1 MLQNLHIKNLAL
13 IPEEE
18 IEFGEGLNILT
29 GETGAGK
36 SIILG
41 SVNLALG
48 ARADADMIR
57 TGAEYA
63 LAELLFTLDADE
75 EARIRDLGFSPEE
88 DHTLLVAR
96 KISPGRSVC
105 RVGGETVTAAKLKEL
120 AEVLLDIHGQHD
132 HASLLRPAK
141 QKQILDA
148 YCGEK
153 LAEALAAMKKLHG
166 EYLET
171 KRMLEESRIDESAR
185 LREID
190 LISYEIDEIDGARI
204 RPGEIAELEKNYR
217 RMSGARRVEE
227 ALQGACHILENGAS
241 GGESLTDALGRARRE
256 LAQIPGEDENITS
269 LLSQID
275 DIDGLLGDLSR
286 ALSDTQEEYV
296 FDESDLAAAEERVNL
311 LNRLQDKYGQSEEEI
326 LQAADERRERLE
338 FLTQIEE
345 RRAEAQERL
354 SALEEKERAQCAKI
368 TKLRKKGAEE
378 LSEKIRGSLVDCNF
392 LEVRFV
398 IDVTA
403 DERTEAITGD
413 GWDTVRFDIQT
424 NPGESMRPLDQI
436 ASGGE
441 LSRIMLG
448 IKTVLADEKDTPTLI
463 FDEIDAGISGRTAW
477 RVAEKL
483 GGLSSDHQILCITH
497 LPQIAAMAD
506 THYCI
511 EKQVQKDRTVTRIRS
526 LEQEESIG
534 ELARLLSADEV
545 TEEVLE
551 NARQLREKAQKEK
564 AGRKKK

>member
-1 MLQNLHIKNLAL
+1 MYHFFVESSQISPDFKMV
-13 IPEEE
+13 E
-18 IEFGEGLNILT
+18 I
-29 GETGAGK
+29 TGADYNH
-36 SIILG
+36 IA
-41 SVNLALG
+41 N
-48 ARADADMIR
+48 
-57 TGAEYA
+57 
-63 LAELLFTLDADE
+63 
-75 EARIRDLGFSPEE
+75 
-88 DHTLLVAR
+88 
-96 KISPGRSVC
+96 
-105 RVGGETVTAAKLKEL
+105 
-120 AEVLLDIHGQHD
+120 VL
-132 HASLLRPAK
+132 R
-141 QKQILDA
+141 
-148 YCGEK
+148 
-153 LAEALAAMKKLHG
+153 MKKG
-166 EYLET
+166 EQF
-171 KRMLEESRIDESAR
+171 SVSV
-185 LREID
+185 REGNGNE
-190 LISYEIDEIDGARI
+190 LFYEIDEIDGARI

-326 LQAADERRERLE
+326 LQAADERRKRLE

-354 SALEEKERAQCAKI
+354 SALEKKERAQCAKI

-403 DERTEAITGD
+403 DERTEAITDD

-551 NARQLREKAQKEK
+551 NARQLKEKAQKEK

>member
-1 MLQNLHIKNLAL
+1 MRK
-13 IPEEE
+13 
-18 IEFGEGLNILT
+18 
-29 GETGAGK
+29 
-36 SIILG
+36 
-41 SVNLALG
+41 
-48 ARADADMIR
+48 
-57 TGAEYA
+57 
-63 LAELLFTLDADE
+63 
-75 EARIRDLGFSPEE
+75 
-88 DHTLLVAR
+88 DH
-96 KISPGRSVC
+96 
-105 RVGGETVTAAKLKEL
+105 E
-120 AEVLLDIHGQHD
+120 
-132 HASLLRPAK
+132 
-141 QKQILDA
+141 
-148 YCGEK
+148 
-153 LAEALAAMKKLHG
+153 
-166 EYLET
+166 
-171 KRMLEESRIDESAR
+171 
-185 LREID
+185 
-190 LISYEIDEIDGARI
+190 
-204 RPGEIAELEKNYR
+204 
-217 RMSGARRVEE
+217 
-227 ALQGACHILENGAS
+227 
-241 GGESLTDALGRARRE
+241 
-256 LAQIPGEDENITS
+256 
-269 LLSQID
+269 
-275 DIDGLLGDLSR
+275 
-286 ALSDTQEEYV
+286 TQEE
-296 FDESDLAAAEERVNL
+296 
-311 LNRLQDKYGQSEEEI
+311 
-326 LQAADERRERLE
+326 
-338 FLTQIEE
+338 
-345 RRAEAQERL
+345 
-354 SALEEKERAQCAKI
+354 
-368 TKLRKKGAEE
+368 GAEE

-403 DERTEAITGD
+403 DERTEAITDD

-551 NARQLREKAQKEK
+551 NARQLKEKAQKEK